1 MDNKGNNEYRNE
13 EIPIRKFLNTVSKKI
28 NSSNYTWLFTK
39 MNSVHFKDTQ
49 KIGTN
54 VFTLIFVIKILHFT

>member
-39 MNSVHFKDTQ
+39 MNSVHFKDAHKKLAQ
-49 KIGTN
+49 MY
-54 VFTLIFVIKILHFT
+54 LL

>member
-39 MNSVHFKDTQ
+39 MNSVHFKDAHKKMAQ
-49 KIGTN
+49 MY
-54 VFTLIFVIKILHFT
+54 LL